1 MFQTPQIFEYKTS
14 ACNSTTVITF
24 GFQTVMDVTS
34 KIKLTVIHLLLLMDS
49 DERDYDQLIGKSL
62 TVHLYSCEWNY
73 KNINSNG
80 T

>member
-1 MFQTPQIFEYKTS
+1 
-14 ACNSTTVITF
+14 
-24 GFQTVMDVTS
+24 
-34 KIKLTVIHLLLLMDS
+34 MDS

-80 T
+80 TWLVSLDYSANKIRIDNLIDVEWDSNYTEDDI